1 MGTTIPATFEA
12 GSSAGTIAGIH
23 AGVVQL
29 SDGRFM
35 AFGRGDGI
43 VDKDGLERM
52 PMSLSEDNGRTWTYS
67 ASEFPPIDGGQRL
80 VLMRLQEGPVLL
92 VSFTNH
98 PFRL

>member
-1 MGTTIPATFEA
+1 
-12 GSSAGTIAGIH
+12 
-23 AGVVQL
+23 
-29 SDGRFM
+29 M

-92 VSFTNH
+92 VFHEPSF
-98 PFRL
+98 PSEKWIEWYDL